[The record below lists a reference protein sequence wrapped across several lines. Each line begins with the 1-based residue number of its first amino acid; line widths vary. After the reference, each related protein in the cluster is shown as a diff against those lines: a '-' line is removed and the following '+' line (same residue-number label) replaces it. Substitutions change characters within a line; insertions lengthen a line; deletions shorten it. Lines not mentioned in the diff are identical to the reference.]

1 MAGNVIIVTVQ
12 GMRTQLPYFADADK
26 YPDEVLSVD
35 LENAQNYISPLILG
49 PLGESD
55 RTYATYL
62 MAGHLQL
69 LSDKLNSGNLSV
81 GTETSASVDRVS
93 VSLTP
98 PPNKNQFEFWLN
110 QTPFGA
116 QLLFLLNT
124 VTGVG
129 FFVGGSNENVF
140 R

>member
-1 MAGNVIIVTVQ
+1 MAGTITVSVDQ
-12 GMRTQLPYFADADK
+12 MRVVLPYFADTDK
-26 YPDEVLSVD
+26 YPDAMLTVALG
-35 LENAQNYISPLILG
+35 NAQNYVSPLILG

-62 MAGHLQL
+62 MAGHLQV

-81 GTETSASVDRVS
+81 GTET
-93 VSLTP
+93 
-98 PPNKNQFEFWLN
+98 
-110 QTPFGA
+110 
-116 QLLFLLNT
+116 LLNT

>member
-1 MAGNVIIVTVQ
+1 MAGTVTVSVDQ
-12 GMRTQLPYFADADK
+12 MRVVLPYFADTTK
-26 YPDEVLSVD
+26 YSDAMLTVALG
-35 LENAQNYISPLILG
+35 NAQNYVSPLILG

-69 LSDKLNSGNLSV
+69 LSDKLNSGDLSV
-81 GTETSASVDRVS
+81 GNETSASVDRVS

-129 FFVGGSNENVF
+129 FFIGGSNENVF

>member
-1 MAGNVIIVTVQ
+1 MAGTVTVSVDQ
-12 GMRTQLPYFADADK
+12 MRVVLPYFADTDK
-26 YPDEVLSVD
+26 YPDAMLTVALG
-35 LENAQNYISPLILG
+35 NAQNYVSPLILG

-69 LSDKLNSGNLSV
+69 LSDKLNSGDLSV

-110 QTPFGA
+110 QTPFGV

-124 VTGVG
+124 ATGVG
-129 FFVGGSNENVF
+129 FFIGGSNENVF

>member
-1 MAGNVIIVTVQ
+1 MAGTVTVSVDQ
-12 GMRTQLPYFADADK
+12 MRVVLPYFSDTDK
-26 YPDEVLSVD
+26 YPDAMLTVALG
-35 LENAQNYISPLILG
+35 NAQNYVSPLILG

-69 LSDKLNSGNLSV
+69 LSDKLNSGDLSV
-81 GTETSASVDRVS
+81 GNETSASVDRVS